1 MKNIEGKNEQ
11 QLETI
16 KDQGYKHL
24 NAIEKQGEKNLEAFS
39 KKELMEKVDGKEK
52 SIRIVL
58 LEDNL
63 KDILTSFVL
72 NFSNKGEDILKK
84 LAIAEKILISYNNLF
99 FKTDDY

>member
-1 MKNIEGKNEQ
+1 
-11 QLETI
+11 
-16 KDQGYKHL
+16 
-24 NAIEKQGEKNLEAFS
+24 
-39 KKELMEKVDGKEK
+39 MEKVDGKEK

-72 NFSNKGEDILKK
+72 NFSNNGEDILKK
-84 LAIAEKILISYNNLF
+84 LAIDEKILISYNDLF